1 MNLFS
6 GFIFDFILILF
17 PILVYLFY
25 VAYRNTVDERES
37 KLADTIM
44 IFSVLYIS
52 LRCCRGLIDGLP
64 MIMVNSALIL
74 SYVKRNYLAIIITS
88 LVIVI
93 YNYLFYHD
101 FLLIIITEYLIYYV
115 IYVFTYKKISINYF
129 IVFFSIIKL
138 FFMMLLVYL
147 GGIYTFNSY
156 IGVLL
161 LCFAFCLLMLI
172 IIYLM
177 DEANRILKMH
187 KSVKESIEDK
197 QVRTSLFRI
206 THEIKNPIA
215 VCKGYLDMFDIENL
229 EYSKKYIPIMKEEIN
244 KTLLLLEDFLSLNKL
259 KLNKDLLD
267 INLLLEDVLD
277 SYGLYLMEKR
287 IKLVKNISLDEVYIN
302 GDYNRLMQVFVNIIK
317 NSVEALRERG
327 VIEVK
332 SVVKGKKVY
341 ISFKDNGKGMSKEIL
356 DKIKEPFFTTK
367 KNGNGLGVALSFEI
381 IDGHGGQLEYR
392 SKEGEYTLAMIT
404 LPIINI

>member
-6 GFIFDFILILF
+6 GFIFDFIFILF

-64 MIMVNSALIL
+64 MIMVNSALIF
-74 SYVKRNYLAIIITS
+74 SYVKRNYLANITS